1 MRGGVCGD
9 GEHAMSGS
17 SKLTKRTDFFFTGRN
32 LRSEPVIT
40 FQKSGNAPA
49 VPTSVE
55 VTGAVWTLRV
65 KGVF

>member
-1 MRGGVCGD
+1 MRGGVRGD
-9 GEHAMSGS
+9 GKHAMGGS

-55 VTGAVWTLRV
+55 VTGAVWTFGL

>member
-1 MRGGVCGD
+1 MG
-9 GEHAMSGS
+9 GS
-17 SKLTKRTDFFFTGRN
+17 SKLTKRTDFFFTGSH

-55 VTGAVWTLRV
+55 VTGAVWTFGV

>member
-1 MRGGVCGD
+1 VRGGVRAD
-9 GEHAMSGS
+9 GEHAMGGS

-40 FQKSGNAPA
+40 FPKSGNAPA

>member
-1 MRGGVCGD
+1 MRGGVRGD
-9 GEHAMSGS
+9 GEHAMGGS
-17 SKLTKRTDFFFTGRN
+17 IKLTKRTDFFFTGRN

-40 FQKSGNAPA
+40 FQKSANAAA

-55 VTGAVWTLRV
+55 VTGAVWTFGV

>member
-1 MRGGVCGD
+1 MG
-9 GEHAMSGS
+9 GS

-32 LRSEPVIT
+32 LRSEPVIA
-40 FQKSGNAPA
+40 FQKSANAPA

-55 VTGAVWTLRV
+55 VTGAVWTFGV

>member
-1 MRGGVCGD
+1 MGGTI
-9 GEHAMSGS
+9 
-17 SKLTKRTDFFFTGRN
+17 KLTKRTDFIFTGRN
-32 LRSEPVIT
+32 LRSEPVTT
-40 FQKSGNAPA
+40 FQKSANAPA